1 MKKKIVALCLVICM
15 LAIAIVGGTL
25 AYFTDTA
32 EETNTF
38 TAGKIDI
45 TLSEVEVEN
54 VDGNYV
60 AKKDGEGEE
69 IRLYGKEIGEEN
81 PVGQSYH
88 LFPAMTIAK
97 DPTITVVKN
106 SEDAYVA
113 AKVTVKGDLYDL
125 IGVDGYDTINIH
137 GLASGGLLADQA
149 GGAYGDYNGLFV
161 FQNDNYAIH
170 QVADKANNTW
180 TMYIFMKNIQPKQDA
195 DAEIVLF
202 DTLTIPADYDNAEME
217 KINGMSIKV
226 EAYATQTNGFADCY
240 TAMTTAFVKDD
251 GTGAFNPV
259 KK

>member
-1 MKKKIVALCLVICM
+1 MKKKIVALALVICM

-60 AKKDGEGEE
+60 AKKDGEGKE

-113 AKVTVKGDLYDL
+113 AKVTIKGDLAEL
-125 IGVDGYDTINIH
+125 IPMDGVPGMIDINKI
-137 GLASGGLLADQA
+137 ADGGLIDKNATVEHLATWE
-149 GGAYGDYNGLFV
+149 GLSPV
-161 FQNDNYAIH
+161 FAT
-170 QVADKANNTW
+170 DKCYIYQKAEGNNTW
-180 TMYIFMKNIQPKQDA
+180 TLYIFMKEIQTKNEDT

-202 DTLTIPADYDNAEME
+202 KTLTIPADWDNEEMAKLNE
-217 KINGMSIKV
+217 MTINVK
-226 EAYATQTNGFADCY
+226 AYATQTNGFEDIY
-240 TAMTTAFVKDD
+240 EAMTTAFKDD
-251 GTGAFNPV
+251 FKFNN
-259 KK
+259 